1 MFIFYKT
8 FFYKRVSKIKYQC
21 ETDIYNLSLLIQ
33 KHLGKKTDY
42 KVKKEYHLDS
52 YVII

>member
-8 FFYKRVSKIKYQC
+8 FFYKRIPEIKYQC
-21 ETDIYNLSLLIQ
+21 KTDIYNLQSLLIQ
-33 KHLGKKTDY
+33 KHLGKKSDY

-52 YVII
+52 